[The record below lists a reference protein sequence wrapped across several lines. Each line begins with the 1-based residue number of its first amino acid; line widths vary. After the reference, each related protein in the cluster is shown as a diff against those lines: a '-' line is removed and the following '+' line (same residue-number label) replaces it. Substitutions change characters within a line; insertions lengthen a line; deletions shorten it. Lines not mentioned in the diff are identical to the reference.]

1 MYKARVHAVHT
12 AYGASAVE
20 FSRVGTDE
28 IRSVNDGHGAVQG
41 RGVAVVHKLSV
52 RHPLSFSQRSSV
64 TVYRPRPPRACMSPC
79 PAAAAPCDARSPVWP
94 VW

>member
-1 MYKARVHAVHT
+1 MYKARVHAVLT

-28 IRSVNDGHGAVQG
+28 IRSVNDGAVQG

-64 TVYRPRPPRACMSPC
+64 TVYRPRPPPGLHVAMSRGC
-79 PAAAAPCDARSPVWP
+79 GPV
-94 VW
+94 